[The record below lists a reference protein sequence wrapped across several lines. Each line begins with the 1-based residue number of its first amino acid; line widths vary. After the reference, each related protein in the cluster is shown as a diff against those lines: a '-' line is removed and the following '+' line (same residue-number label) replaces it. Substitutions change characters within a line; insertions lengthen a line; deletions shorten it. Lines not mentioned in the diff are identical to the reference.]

1 MSIILNPSLH
11 KKYKLQ
17 FYLFIIVNA
26 TNAISIF
33 RLSVALFAI
42 YFNFFNKNTKKKKI
56 PFFSFFSFLFFSF
69 SFLFF
74 LFLSFSFSLLSFF
87 FLFSFSFYSF
97 LEKKIYLFILLIE
110 KKRARGLPA
119 TCWVFL
125 QKKRPKGTIDPI
137 HKGVSLFLSYT
148 NMNKMNGFIYLFI
161 YLFIFHL

>member
-1 MSIILNPSLH
+1 MRNADNFTLPRTPENREVQTKFYTLNGMSIILNPSLH

-74 LFLSFSFSLLSFF
+74 LFLSFSFSFF
-87 FLFSFSFYSF
+87 FFVLFFFR
-97 LEKKIYLFILLIE
+97 KIYLFIYFVNR
-110 KKRARGLPA
+110 KK
-119 TCWVFL
+119 
-125 QKKRPKGTIDPI
+125 KGTWPTSNML
-137 HKGVSLFLSYT
+137 GFLAEEAPERHYRPYS
-148 NMNKMNGFIYLFI
+148 
-161 YLFIFHL
+161 